1 MDHKNMATFNNIIIV
16 ASKVFLNKENV
27 GVFFQN
33 VTMTITMVSIL
44 SGNRVILQND
54 DWSQY
59 LYM

>member
-54 DWSQY
+54 D
-59 LYM
+59 